1 MPATK
6 RELTILFCDLR
17 GSTSLA
23 EQLPLADFM
32 GLIQTYHTFVSQA
45 VVVNYGYVVQ
55 FLGDGIMAYFGYP
68 TAYAGAPAKAIAA
81 GLKIAHTIG
90 DLESEVLTRF
100 DLKLNIRVSVH
111 TGTVVMADLG
121 MGNRRETLALGEAPN
136 IAARLQSY
144 APENSVVVTEST
156 YELCKDMFE
165 FSFLGPMSLKG
176 ISQEI
181 PIYQPIRSLGC

>member
-17 GSTSLA
+17 GSTSMA

-32 GLIQTYHTFVSQA
+32 DLIKTYHNFVSQA
-45 VVVNYGYVVQ
+45 VVIQYGYVVQ

-68 TAYAGAPAKAIAA
+68 TAYAGAPAKAVAA
-81 GLKIAHTIG
+81 GLDIANTII
-90 DLESEVLTRF
+90 DLKSEVLTRF
-100 DLKLNIRVSVH
+100 NLKLSIRVSVH

-121 MGNRRETLALGEAPN
+121 VGNRRETLALGEAPN

-156 YELCKDMFE
+156 YQQCKDLFD
-165 FSFLGPMSLKG
+165 FKFLGNMSLKG
-176 ISQEI
+176 ITGEI
-181 PIYQPIRSLGC
+181 PVYQPIAVLS